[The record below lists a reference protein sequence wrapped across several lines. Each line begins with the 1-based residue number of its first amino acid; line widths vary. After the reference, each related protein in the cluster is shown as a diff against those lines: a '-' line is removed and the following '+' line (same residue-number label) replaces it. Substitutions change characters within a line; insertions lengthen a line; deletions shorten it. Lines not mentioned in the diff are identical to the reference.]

1 MKLYRFA
8 AVDIGSN
15 AVRLFF
21 ALVVS
26 DNNRLVKIKKLS
38 LLRIPIRLG
47 EDTFLRK
54 RISNKKADGLVKAM
68 RAFKDLCPEYGVQA
82 YEACATSAIRDAVNG
97 QEIIN
102 RVKKEAGIKITII
115 DGKVEAK
122 MIFNSSKDKK
132 LSKYNT
138 CLYIDVGGGST
149 ELTLLSGK
157 KIIASRS
164 FDIGTIRLL
173 QNKVLATEWIALKE
187 WIKKNCTRYKSIA
200 AIGTGGNIN
209 TLFKL
214 SDKKEGEAISFSTL
228 EKLSARINA
237 MSYQERILKLDMAPD
252 RADVIVPAEKI
263 FLSIMK
269 WARVD
274 EIYVPKTGL
283 ADGIIYKLFEE
294 QKRKIKV

>member
-1 MKLYRFA
+1 MELYRFA
-8 AVDIGSN
+8 SVDIGSN

-26 DNNRLVKIKKLS
+26 SNNKVVKIKKLS
-38 LLRIPIRLG
+38 FLRVPIRLG

-54 RISNKKADGLVKAM
+54 QISKKNANALVKTM

-97 QEIIN
+97 QEIIK
-102 RVKKEAGIKITII
+102 RIKKEVGIKINII
-115 DGKVEAK
+115 DGQVEAK
-122 MIFNSSKDKK
+122 LIFNSSKDKK
-132 LSKYNT
+132 FSKYNT

-164 FDIGTIRLL
+164 FNIGTIRLL
-173 QNKVLATEWIALKE
+173 QNKVLPTEWSALKE
-187 WIKKNCTRYKSIA
+187 WIKKHCTPFKSVV

-214 SDKKEGEAISFSTL
+214 SEKNADEPITLSTL
-228 EKLSARINA
+228 KKLSSKINS
-237 MSYQERILKLDMAPD
+237 MSYHERIVKLDMAPD

-269 WARVD
+269 WANIK
-274 EIYVPKTGL
+274 EI
-283 ADGIIYKLFEE
+283 
-294 QKRKIKV
+294 